1 MILPNQVRYQRRK
14 SIGLYLLD
22 QGGYEVRAPK
32 GTPKR
37 VVDAFIS
44 QHQNWLEPRIKE
56 QTLKISHAQQ
66 KWVCGAEHYFK
77 GKLITLNVQASPSD
91 RFYFNGQV
99 LQLHLSGPITP
110 EKTEHAVTEW
120 LRHEAKLHLEARVN
134 YFIQAP
140 IFYGLETPSVK
151 VRKMK
156 TRWGSCSS
164 KGNVNFNLWLMHYD
178 TDCIDYVVVHEL
190 CHLLEFNHSPRFYE
204 LVASIL
210 PHWQASERRLE
221 SNQYSN

>member
-22 QGGYEVRAPK
+22 RGGYEVRAPK

-44 QHQNWLEPRIKE
+44 QHQSWLEPRLKE
-56 QTLKISHAQQ
+56 QTLKISHVQQ
-66 KWVCGAEHYFK
+66 KWTCGAEHYFK
-77 GKLITLNVQASPSD
+77 GQLITLNVKESHND
-91 RFYFNGQV
+91 RFHFNGQV
-99 LQLHLSGPITP
+99 LQLYLSAPITA
-110 EKTEHAVTEW
+110 EIIEHAVTEW
-120 LRHEAKLHLEARVN
+120 LRCEAKLYLKARVHH
-134 YFIQAP
+134 FIQAP
-140 IFYGLETPSVK
+140 IFNGLNTPQVK

-204 LVASIL
+204 LVATIL
-210 PHWQASERRLE
+210 PNWQECERRLE
-221 SNQYSN
+221 SNQYS

>member
-44 QHQNWLEPRIKE
+44 EHQNWLAPRLKE
-56 QTLKISHAQQ
+56 QALKMSHAQK

-77 GKLITLNVQASPSD
+77 GQLITLNVNASWQD
-91 RFYFNGQV
+91 RFHFDGQV
-99 LQLHLSGPITP
+99 LHLDFRPKVTS
-110 EKTEHAVTEW
+110 EKIEHAVTEW
-120 LRHEAKLHLEARVN
+120 LRREAKAYFEARVA
-134 YFIQAP
+134 YFMQAP
-140 IFYGLETPSVK
+140 IFYGLDVPKVK

-164 KGNVNFNLWLMHYD
+164 TGNVNFNLWLMHYD
-178 TDCIDYVVVHEL
+178 IQCIDYVVVHEL

-204 LVASIL
+204 LVSSIL
-210 PHWQASERRLE
+210 PHWQECEKRLE
-221 SNQYSN
+221 SNHYSS